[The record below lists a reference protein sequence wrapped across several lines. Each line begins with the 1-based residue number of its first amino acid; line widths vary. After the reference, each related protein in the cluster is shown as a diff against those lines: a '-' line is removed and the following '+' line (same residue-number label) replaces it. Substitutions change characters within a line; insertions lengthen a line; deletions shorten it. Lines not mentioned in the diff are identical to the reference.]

1 MTDGAARERSMLS
14 GECVYGTE
22 GQQRSRNGGGVLN
35 WTELLKVENG
45 GPGESPGRER
55 AIAEAR
61 EVTAARYAAGGFK
74 KARGSSKAKPVK
86 TVSRQQV
93 RKAGW

>member
-1 MTDGAARERSMLS
+1 MTDGAARERSTLS
-14 GECVYGTE
+14 EECGSGTDRD
-22 GQQRSRNGGGVLN
+22 RSRSGRGSLN

>member
-1 MTDGAARERSMLS
+1 MTDGAARERSTLS
-14 GECVYGTE
+14 EECGCGTDRH
-22 GQQRSRNGGGVLN
+22 RSRSGKGGLN

-61 EVTAARYAAGGFK
+61 EVTAARYAK
-74 KARGSSKAKPVK
+74 KARGSRKAKPVK
-86 TVSRQQV
+86 TVSRQQGK
-93 RKAGW
+93 KAGR